1 MKKIAAKNICTI
13 TCTKEEEGI
22 SIEEKCRK
30 MVETNEPI
38 TDGAPMIYTERDDG
52 VTPSADI
59 RTDRWEVAQS
69 AMDKVNKTNIAKRK
83 EASKKSEPNNNGE
96 QKDTQA

>member
-1 MKKIAAKNICTI
+1 MKKFRAKKISTI
-13 TCTKEEEGI
+13 KCFKEDEGI

-30 MVETNEPI
+30 MIETNQPI

-52 VTPSADI
+52 VSPSADI

-69 AMDKVNKTNIAKRK
+69 AMDKVNKTNIAQRK
-83 EASKKSEPNNNGE
+83 STQQQRSEQETNNNQSNE
-96 QKDTQA
+96 